1 MYYEELET
9 WEHTKVQ
16 SGLEELNEC
25 SQRGLCITKR
35 KGPQIWEPVYW
46 FLSTEWNEIYFPF
59 IPLLSVFFFFFFFF
73 LTPQERNC
81 EPELFVEEGDSVKG
95 DEVGVSKSMLFY
107 K

>member
-9 WEHTKVQ
+9 WEHTEVQ

-46 FLSTEWNEIYFPF
+46 FLSTEMSEMRSIFLF
-59 IPLLSVFFFFFFFF
+59 SPLLSFFFFYFF
-73 LTPQERNC
+73 
-81 EPELFVEEGDSVKG
+81 
-95 DEVGVSKSMLFY
+95 
-107 K
+107 

>member
-9 WEHTKVQ
+9 WEHTEVQ
-16 SGLEELNEC
+16 SGLAELNEC

-46 FLSTEWNEIYFPF
+46 FLSTEMSEMRSIFLF
-59 IPLLSVFFFFFFFF
+59 FPLLSFFSFF
-73 LTPQERNC
+73 LTVWERNC
-81 EPELFVEEGDSVKG
+81 EPELFVEVGDLVKG
-95 DEVGVSKSMLFY
+95 DEVGVLKSTLFY

>member
-9 WEHTKVQ
+9 WEHTEVQ
-16 SGLEELNEC
+16 NGLEELNEC

-46 FLSTEWNEIYFPF
+46 FVSTEMSEMRSIFPF
-59 IPLLSVFFFFFFFF
+59 LPPFFIFSSFFF
-73 LTPQERNC
+73 NS
-81 EPELFVEEGDSVKG
+81 PEKELWTWTICRRRWFRK
-95 DEVGVSKSMLFY
+95 KM